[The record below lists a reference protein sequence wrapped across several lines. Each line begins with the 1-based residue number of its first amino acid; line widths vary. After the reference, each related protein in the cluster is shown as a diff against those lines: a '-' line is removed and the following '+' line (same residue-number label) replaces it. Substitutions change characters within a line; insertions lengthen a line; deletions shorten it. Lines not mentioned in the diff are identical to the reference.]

1 MSVQENTINILHELE
16 SNALK
21 IDDAQAA
28 QFISQIRNARH
39 IFLQGA
45 GRSGIA
51 IRAFANRLL
60 HLGFS
65 VSVVG
70 ENIIPAYPTWR
81 SINYWVRQW

>member
-39 IFLQGA
+39 IF
-45 GRSGIA
+45 SGSWA
-51 IRAFANRLL
+51 
-60 HLGFS
+60 
-65 VSVVG
+65 
-70 ENIIPAYPTWR
+70 
-81 SINYWVRQW
+81 QWHCYSRFC

>member
-16 SNALK
+16 NNALK
-21 IDDAQAA
+21 IDDSQAA
-28 QFISQIRNARH
+28 QFISQIRNTRH

-70 ENIIPAYPTWR
+70 DITAYPTWR
-81 SINYWVRQW
+81 SIN

>member
-39 IFLQGA
+39 IFCRVLVA
-45 GRSGIA
+45 VALLFALLLIA
-51 IRAFANRLL
+51 CCI
-60 HLGFS
+60 
-65 VSVVG
+65 
-70 ENIIPAYPTWR
+70 
-81 SINYWVRQW
+81 

>member
-39 IFLQGA
+39 IFC
-45 GRSGIA
+45 RSWA
-51 IRAFANRLL
+51 QWHCYSRFANRLL
-60 HLGFS
+60 HLGF
-65 VSVVG
+65 
-70 ENIIPAYPTWR
+70 
-81 SINYWVRQW
+81 Q

>member
-39 IFLQGA
+39 IFFA
-45 GRSGIA
+45 GSW
-51 IRAFANRLL
+51 
-60 HLGFS
+60 S
-65 VSVVG
+65 
-70 ENIIPAYPTWR
+70 
-81 SINYWVRQW
+81 QWHCYSRFC